1 MKANNLILFFSFGL
15 FFLATSGKLVRR
27 NLNIEEL
34 DDFGKNFKIGKGR
47 IMPPGIDIDIDNLEE
62 KIKENEE
69 KATKKEKE
77 EKK

>member
-1 MKANNLILFFSFGL
+1 
-15 FFLATSGKLVRR
+15 
-27 NLNIEEL
+27 
-34 DDFGKNFKIGKGR
+34 
-47 IMPPGIDIDIDNLEE
+47 MPPGIDIDIDNLEE

>member
-34 DDFGKNFKIGKGR
+34 DDFGKSK
-47 IMPPGIDIDIDNLEE
+47 LL
-62 KIKENEE
+62 
-69 KATKKEKE
+69 
-77 EKK
+77 